1 MPRGPQGQK
10 RPADVVGCAVMV
22 AKIATGEVE
31 DELPSDKRKGGLE
44 GGKARAEA
52 LTPEKR
58 SEIASKA
65 AKARWQKQP

>member
-1 MPRGPQGQK
+1 
-10 RPADVVGCAVMV
+10 MV

-44 GGKARAEA
+44 GGKASAEA
-52 LTPEKR
+52 LSPEER

-65 AKARWQKQP
+65 VKARWKKQP